1 MATLTPLQRVA
12 STVVPSDVSEA
23 DLEVE
28 HLKPIE
34 EARFEILVDV
44 KPFSSAAKN
53 DPRMWCLVEQVELIG
68 RTAFWGNNVLNDCS
82 SRQGWRLDIVAQE
95 ASLGD
100 EVFGFVV
107 YKVDTKHKI
116 LHIQYIA
123 VAERHRRHGIGS
135 KLLKSLQKFATKV
148 LTKSTVERIA
158 CACVPEAVE
167 FYQKHNFRKCKR
179 IVPSEDEVETKL
191 SDGTIEKQLPLQFQ
205 MEWKVPNKKR

>member
-1 MATLTPLQRVA
+1 MATSTPLQRVA

-23 DLEVE
+23 DFGFGC
-28 HLKPIE
+28 LKTVDGSTSV
-34 EARFEILVDV
+34 ILVDV
-44 KPFSSAAKN
+44 KPFSVATKN
-53 DPRMWCLVEQVELIG
+53 DPRLSYLVEQVQIIG
-68 RTAFWGNNVLNDCS
+68 KSAFWGNNCLSDCS
-82 SRQGWRLDIVAQE
+82 HRNGWRLDIIAQP
-95 ASLGD
+95 ASSGD

-107 YKVDTKHKI
+107 YKVDTKNKT

-123 VAERHRRHGIGS
+123 VAERYRRHGIGS
-135 KLLKSLQKFATKV
+135 KLLKSLQRFASKV

-179 IVPSEDEVETKL
+179 IVPTEDEIECL
-191 SDGTIEKQLPLQFQ
+191 LPDGTIEKQLPLQFQ